1 MANSSLISTLFC
13 PKKDHHQL
21 NTLKLRCLGHSSWEI
36 LQSMENSK
44 VVAIVTGAI
53 SLALAIAYL
62 VVVQFLDMRGEMIP
76 APLVEVLLFGRSDEL
91 VSFLLLARIN

>member
-1 MANSSLISTLFC
+1 MPCLENNSRE
-13 PKKDHHQL
+13 K
-21 NTLKLRCLGHSSWEI
+21 
-36 LQSMENSK
+36 LQSMESSK

-76 APLVEVLLFGRSDEL
+76 APLVEILRLGRSGEIAI
-91 VSFLLLARIN
+91 LLKLTGFTVIYI

>member
-1 MANSSLISTLFC
+1 
-13 PKKDHHQL
+13 
-21 NTLKLRCLGHSSWEI
+21 
-36 LQSMENSK
+36 MESSK

-76 APLVEVLLFGRSDEL
+76 APLVEVLYFGRSDGL
-91 VSFLLLARIN
+91 ASFLLLIKIS

>member
-1 MANSSLISTLFC
+1 
-13 PKKDHHQL
+13 
-21 NTLKLRCLGHSSWEI
+21 
-36 LQSMENSK
+36 MESSK

-76 APLVEVLLFGRSDEL
+76 APLVEILHCGLLDEAAN
-91 VSFLLLARIN
+91 FRLLMGVG